1 MTKELNKTRNTINKL
16 VVVKLGN
23 IQADKADV
31 NSKLKVILIT
41 Y

>member
-1 MTKELNKTRNTINKL
+1 MTKELNKKRNTINKL

>member
-1 MTKELNKTRNTINKL
+1 MTKELNKKRNTINKL

-23 IQADKADV
+23 IQADKAD
-31 NSKLKVILIT
+31 KVILIT